1 MSQSRHRTS
10 LGVTGCRK
18 EIAKDRERSQECRE
32 MSQDCR
38 DVVACRARSLEFTK
52 RQESRRLRST
62 LRHYNRIPPDWGVPR
77 FRLRSAVVP
86 WYGYT
91 WKVPCWNQHAAQSAS
106 ARLFATC
113 TSQRPF
119 AMLPPTLDL
128 DAEAAG
134 PREPQSI
141 RNKITRTIVVQ
152 NASASTLWAATYK
165 ALNVAT
171 GELVLGDM
179 RMSAMKSELN
189 FPVMQCRSSSIIP
202 AGQISDATIVCGF
215 TDVGSGSIASFEL
228 ILMGQPEGAAEL
240 SQRLFARFADAVAT
254 VPGAVAEVKRA
265 ASPIDQPSAGREGRV
280 VS

>member
-1 MSQSRHRTS
+1 
-10 LGVTGCRK
+10 
-18 EIAKDRERSQECRE
+18 
-32 MSQDCR
+32 
-38 DVVACRARSLEFTK
+38 
-52 RQESRRLRST
+52 
-62 LRHYNRIPPDWGVPR
+62 
-77 FRLRSAVVP
+77 
-86 WYGYT
+86 
-91 WKVPCWNQHAAQSAS
+91 
-106 ARLFATC
+106 
-113 TSQRPF
+113 
-119 AMLPPTLDL
+119 MLPPTLDL

-240 SQRLFARFADAVAT
+240 SQRLFARFSDAVAT